1 MRHILI
7 APALALLLTL
17 PATAQDAA
25 PAPATT
31 APSELEQSGLTPPT
45 VLSQGYAADDQD
57 VLVTKL
63 LGQKVYSSV
72 ADNARE
78 IGTINNM
85 VITSGMGI
93 SAVVIA
99 VGGFLGVGEKDV
111 AVDFAELTWAERDD
125 GTRRWVLETTQEEL
139 AEAPAFIWT
148 DSEESTGKPA
158 LTTQQEQ
165 NQLVD
170 GNPNATPLDPSLTTD
185 QPERPVI
192 TTTPDRSGMT
202 NVNQADLSADDLRGI
217 PVYGRDDEQIGT
229 ISDVVLTPQGNSDAL
244 IIDVGGFL
252 GLGAKPV
259 AVAFENLTF
268 SSDTNG
274 QRYLFLNTSREQL
287 ETQPEY
293 DPQTYETER
302 NSQRMVVTP

>member
-1 MRHILI
+1 MRHF
-7 APALALLLTL
+7 ATASALLLL
-17 PATAQDAA
+17 LASPAYAQDTA
-25 PAPATT
+25 PAPAV
-31 APSELEQSGLTPPT
+31 PSELEQSGLTPPT
-45 VLSQGYAADDQD
+45 VLSEGYAADDQD

-63 LGQKVYSSV
+63 LGQKVYTSV

-78 IGTINNM
+78 VGAINNM

-93 SAVVIA
+93 SAVVIG
-99 VGGFLGVGEKDV
+99 VGGFLGIGEKDV

-170 GNPNATPLDPSLTTD
+170 GNPNASPVAPSLTTD
-185 QPERPVI
+185 QPERPLI
-192 TTTPDRSGMT
+192 TTTPDRSGLT
-202 NVNQADLSADDLRGI
+202 NVDQADLSADELRGI
-217 PVYGRDDEQIGT
+217 PVYGLNDEQIGT
-229 ISDVVLTPQGNSDAL
+229 IGDVVLTPQGNSDA
-244 IIDVGGFL
+244 IIVDVGGFL

-259 AVAFENLTF
+259 AVGFENLTF

-274 QRYLFLNTSREQL
+274 QRYLFLNTARDQL
-287 ETQPEY
+287 ETQPAY
-293 DPQTYETER
+293 DPQTYEAER
-302 NSQRMVVTP
+302 ATQRMVITP